1 MILTESN
8 IAHYLLD
15 KGLIKDKSIVEG
27 KFTAHLADSRNNNFI
42 INRDFP
48 EQSQYFIKQVKAL
61 DKEKTDTLKIE
72 ATCYWLANN
81 DSDYQ
86 TLKEF
91 LPKYFDY
98 DYLNHILIIENLSDT
113 ISLNDYFVQT
123 QAVSIEIAR
132 QQAEI
137 LASYHGVL
145 SSRIQQSQS
154 MKLFAKAKP
163 WVFTIGSQDFS
174 QWMNTAPKAEQQTMQ
189 LIMGN
194 QEFMTL
200 IRQLENTWEQKSL
213 VHNDIKLTNFLV
225 NRDITENKP
234 AKVRLI
240 DWELADI
247 GDPLWDVAA
256 LFCGYLMLWIQT
268 SDMQYHYLPMNFSP
282 ETLKP
287 AFQEFW
293 KTYTQ
298 KMNFTP
304 AQNRE
309 AILKIMKFCGLKLIH
324 TCFETTPYT
333 QTLQPQSAKLLQL
346 SLNIL
351 KNPEMSI
358 GSLLGINSQ

>member
-1 MILTESN
+1 MVLTESN

-15 KGLIKDKSIVEG
+15 KGLITDKSIVEG
-27 KFTAHLADSRNNNFI
+27 KYTAHVADSRNNNFI

-61 DKEKTDTLKIE
+61 DKEKTDTLRIE

-81 DSDYQ
+81 DADYQ
-86 TLKEF
+86 ALKAF
-91 LPKYFDY
+91 LPKYYEY
-98 DYLNHILIIENLSDT
+98 DYLNHILIIENLSDSM
-113 ISLNDYFVQT
+113 SLQDYCTQA
-123 QAVSIEIAR
+123 QAVSLEIVH

-137 LASYHGVL
+137 LASYHGAL
-145 SSRIQQSQS
+145 SDRIQQSQS
-154 MKLFAKAKP
+154 IKLFAKAKP
-163 WVFTIGSQDFS
+163 WVFTIGSQDFT
-174 QWMNTAPKAEQQTMQ
+174 QWMTTAPKSEQQSMQ

-194 QEFMTL
+194 QEFLGL

-225 NRDITENKP
+225 NKSVVENQS

-247 GDPLWDVAA
+247 GDPCWDVAA
-256 LFCGYLMLWIQT
+256 FFCGYLMLWIQS

-298 KMNFTP
+298 KMSFTP
-304 AQNRE
+304 SQSRE
-309 AILKIMKFCGLKLIH
+309 VILKAMKFCGLKLIH

-358 GSLLGINSQ
+358 GSLLGI